1 MQIEYYTLKELED
14 KVKSGGHFKLLK
26 PFRIG
31 TQVLINTQKILT
43 EKDIYKMDGKFHGKV
58 EVIPSVVVTVNNQ
71 LIDLLISNCL
81 KIFQKNKIFYKVS
94 AVKRKVIEK
103 NIRGIFSGHP
113 YLCSKTKEILAY
125 SQKLFIHS
133 VNVMLISL
141 LIDDSLQNKNTH
153 HDGIRVEEI
162 FMGSLLHDVGFIFL
176 PKELMEKKL
185 YEFDPELELQYRL
198 HPETGADHIANE
210 PGHTEIRPNSLTII
224 KQHHERATGT
234 GFPKKLKGN
243 NIHLYAKIVGLAD
256 EFDMIINKQ
265 LAEHNKP
272 IAEIMSR
279 ISRSGGLF
287 SKDIVNALYDEFRSL
302 R

>member
-1 MQIEYYTLKELED
+1 MQIEYYTLKELEN
-14 KVKSGGHFKLLK
+14 KVKSGSNFKLLK
-26 PFRIG
+26 PFRVG

-43 EKDIYKMDGKFHGKV
+43 EKDIYKMDGKFYGKV
-58 EVIPSVVVTVNNQ
+58 EVIPSVDVTINNQ

-81 KIFQKNKIFYKVS
+81 KIFQKNKIFSIVS

-113 YLCSKTKEILAY
+113 YLCAKVKEILAY

-133 VNVMLISL
+133 VNVTLFSL
-141 LIDDSLQNKNTH
+141 LIDNSLQNKNSH

-162 FMGSLLHDVGFIFL
+162 FMGALLHDIGFLFL
-176 PKELMEKKL
+176 PKELTEKKL
-185 YEFDPELELQYRL
+185 YEFDPEMELHYKL
-198 HPETGADHIANE
+198 HPETGAEHIANE
-210 PGHTEIRPNSLTII
+210 PGHTEIRPNSILII
-224 KQHHERATGT
+224 KQHHERTTGT
-234 GFPKKLKGN
+234 GFPQKLKGP

-256 EFDMIINKQ
+256 EFDMIITKQ
-265 LAEHNKP
+265 IAEHNKP
-272 IAEIMSR
+272 ITEIMSR